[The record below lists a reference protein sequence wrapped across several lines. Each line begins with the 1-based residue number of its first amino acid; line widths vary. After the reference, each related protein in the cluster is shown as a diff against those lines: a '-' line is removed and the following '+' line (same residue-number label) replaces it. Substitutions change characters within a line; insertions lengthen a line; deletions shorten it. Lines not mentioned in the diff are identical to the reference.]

1 MLFIH
6 PVPAL
11 SALDPE
17 SRSGVGAAASPP
29 LSRSGVGSQT
39 RGLPCWLL
47 HQSLLSFIWYFRY
60 FFYFPLP
67 FYTKTVSHT
76 PSISLEPWPRNAH
89 GQTLSRL
96 WSWTMPC
103 GGGVN
108 IYKERPPWN
117 HGITRCLT
125 ADWEVLPRSPTP
137 PLQDGSTYPLQLLG
151 VLTPSKELP
160 SAQRN
165 PLPKSRPIPG
175 VSHIQGWG
183 AMTRS
188 LPPIR
193 IGEACAVTAHV
204 CTTSPSAQ
212 SFPSSPQVGTQ
223 RALLW
228 NLLEGRC
235 SSQPEFQAAKTRGPV
250 RDHSL
255 RTFLNPGDH
264 DHRASLKKQ
273 VDSRAGQ
280 ERR

>member
-1 MLFIH
+1 ML
-6 PVPAL
+6 A
-11 SALDPE
+11 SAPNF
-17 SRSGVGAAASPP
+17 SN
-29 LSRSGVGSQT
+29 
-39 RGLPCWLL
+39 
-47 HQSLLSFIWYFRY
+47 FFWYFRY
-60 FFYFPLP
+60 LFYFPLP

-76 PSISLEPWPRNAH
+76 PSVSLEPWPRNAH

-103 GGGVN
+103 SGGVN

-125 ADWEVLPRSPTP
+125 AGWEVLPRSLTP

-165 PLPKSRPIPG
+165 PSPKSRPVPG

-235 SSQPEFQAAKTRGPV
+235 SSQSLSSRQLKPEAVQRPFPQDLPRPW
-250 RDHSL
+250 RSWPQS
-255 RTFLNPGDH
+255 FPEE
-264 DHRASLKKQ
+264 ASGL
-273 VDSRAGQ
+273 
-280 ERR
+280 